1 MTPIESET
9 KVDPAVL
16 DPRALKRR
24 TVLVALAILVGIL
37 LMALKFYAYR
47 LTRSSAILSDALE
60 SIINVVASSFAL
72 VSILVASRPPDDC
85 HPYGHGKIEFF
96 SAGFEGA
103 LIIMAAFGVFK
114 SSIPRLMD
122 PAPLPHLNI
131 GLLLLTG
138 ASVINLILGLGM
150 IRSGKH
156 SGSLT
161 LVADG
166 RHLLTDVYTSA
177 GVVLGLVLVKVT
189 GWLWL
194 DGLIACLVGLNILV
208 TGFSLLRQ
216 SFHGLMDAADRRVL
230 IQLSDLLTRNRRANW
245 LDIHQLRAWKS
256 GDYTHIDMHL
266 VLPRDCSLEQA
277 HREAKIVEAIVVE
290 YFAGRASALIHMDP
304 CVEDDC
310 PACRQDGCPLRKDS
324 PAADIDA
331 WSLGTFTARKDA
343 RWGQTQSKK

>member
-1 MTPIESET
+1 MAEKPDSG
-9 KVDPAVL
+9 
-16 DPRALKRR
+16 PRDLKRR
-24 TVLVALAILVGIL
+24 AVLVGLAILVGIL

-47 LTRSSAILSDALE
+47 LTHSSAILSDALE

-72 VSILVASRPPDDC
+72 VSILVASRPPDEN

-103 LIIMAAFGVFK
+103 LIIMAAIGIFK
-114 SSIPRLMD
+114 TGIPRLIE

-131 GLLLLTG
+131 GLLLLAG
-138 ASVINLILGLGM
+138 AGVVNLIMGVGL

-156 SGSLT
+156 CGSLT

-166 RHLLTDVYTSA
+166 RHLLTDVSTSI
-177 GVVLGLVLVKVT
+177 GVLLGLVLVKVT

-194 DGLIACLVGLNILV
+194 DGLIACIVGLNILV
-208 TGFSLLRQ
+208 TGFSLVGQ

-256 GDYTHIDMHL
+256 GDHTHIDMHL
-266 VLPRDCSLEQA
+266 VLPRDCSLDQA
-277 HREAKIVEAIVVE
+277 HREAKAVETIVVD
-290 YFAGRASALIHMDP
+290 YFGGRASALIHMDP

-310 PACRQDGCPLRKDS
+310 PACRQNGCPLRQVG
-324 PAADIDA
+324 PAADIDE
-331 WSLGTFTARKDA
+331 WSLDTFTARKDA
-343 RWGQTQSKK
+343 RWR